1 MEVDA
6 DLRIGLSTGFLG
18 AFTTFSTLCKET
30 VSLMA
35 GGNFFLAISYMTVS
49 AILGLAAVYFG
60 IVMARE
66 AIIKLVKPTL
76 EDVIDEGGAK

>member
-1 MEVDA
+1 
-6 DLRIGLSTGFLG
+6 
-18 AFTTFSTLCKET
+18 
-30 VSLMA
+30 
-35 GGNFFLAISYMTVS
+35 MTVS